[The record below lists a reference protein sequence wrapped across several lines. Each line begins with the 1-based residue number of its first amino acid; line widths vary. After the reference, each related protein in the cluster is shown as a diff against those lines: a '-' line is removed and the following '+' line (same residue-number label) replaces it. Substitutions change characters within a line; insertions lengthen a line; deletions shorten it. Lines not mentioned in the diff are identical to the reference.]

1 MEVETTQS
9 ALEWK
14 EQQLRKISAELQH
27 PESSAAR
34 RLCHGKLSWRFPIS
48 GDAPVE
54 GLTVLM
60 DELSQQGWS
69 VTFHQPDLSLELN

>member
-1 MEVETTQS
+1 MEVETPQS

-27 PESSAAR
+27 PERSTAR
-34 RLCHGKLSWRFPIS
+34 RLCHGKLSWLFPIP

-54 GLTVLM
+54 GVTALM
-60 DELSQQGWS
+60 EELSQQGWDVS
-69 VTFHQPDLSLELN
+69 FNSPDLTLELK